1 MSISP
6 LLGGGGI
13 LLAIIAIASLIII
26 LKIQKKRI
34 LGLESSL
41 DKLKTAYEELDE
53 QAKIIVKTDLEL
65 NRTQEELD
73 KRMTGLYTL
82 HNIGHAVSTTLDRE
96 EIFRRIKAPFIF
108 KLGFSKGLVILKEK
122 GEVTCKVRVGYKQ
135 KDLDKI
141 ISQLKEK
148 EIMEK
153 ILKEKGLCLVTTI
166 EETKEQER
174 ELAEIF
180 DAPSFALVPI
190 VTKEESIGFILGG
203 NDSAYGRITEDDAE
217 LLSILANQISQAL
230 ENARLYE
237 EIWDSHQ
244 KLEMRIKER
253 TRELAKANEE
263 LIRYNKMKS
272 EFVSAVSHELRTP
285 LTSIKG
291 YAAILIE
298 GKLGEVTPAIK
309 ERLEKINKHSDTLT
323 KMVNDMLDISRIESG
338 KVEMKFEKLEVKDV
352 VDGVVDMITP
362 QIREKDLKL
371 EIEIP
376 AKVSSMSADNT
387 QIERVFINLLSNAI
401 KFTPSGGKIGIKAKE
416 EDKFIEIEI
425 SDTGS
430 GISEEELPRIFD
442 EFFRCENPIN
452 REVKGTGLGLSLV
465 KRIVEA
471 HGGKIGVKSTLHKG
485 TTFNFT
491 LPKSDRGGDS
501 SHQVSP
507 KSTL

>member
-1 MSISP
+1 MTTIPPTLISA
-6 LLGGGGI
+6 GI
-13 LLAIIAIASLIII
+13 LLAIIIIALPIIA

-34 LGLESSL
+34 ANLESAL

-65 NRTQEELD
+65 NRMQEELD
-73 KRMTGLYTL
+73 KRMTGLYAL
-82 HNIGHAVSTTLDRE
+82 HNIGYAVSTTLDRE

-108 KLGFSKGLVILKEK
+108 KLGFGKGLIVLKENGK
-122 GEVTCKVRVGYKQ
+122 IVCKVRAEYKR

-141 ISQLKEK
+141 IPVLEEK
-148 EIMEK
+148 ERMEK
-153 ILKEKGLCLVTTI
+153 ILKQKELILVTTI
-166 EETKEQER
+166 EEAKEEER

-180 DAPSFALVPI
+180 RVGSFAIVPI
-190 VTKEESIGFILGG
+190 ITKEEAIGFILGG
-203 NDSAYGRITEDDAE
+203 NDATHGQITKDDAE
-217 LLSILANQISQAL
+217 LLSILTNQISQAL

-244 KLEMRIKER
+244 QLELRIKER
-253 TRELAKANEE
+253 TRELARANEE
-263 LIRYNKMKS
+263 LIRLNKMKS
-272 EFVSAVSHELRTP
+272 DFVSAVSHELRTP

-291 YAAILIE
+291 YAAILI
-298 GKLGEVTPAIK
+298 GGNLGEVTAAVK

-338 KVEMKFEKLEVKDV
+338 KAEMKLEELRVKDV
-352 VDGVVDMITP
+352 VDGVVDIIAP
-362 QIREKDLKL
+362 QIKEKNLKL
-371 EIEIP
+371 EVDIP
-376 AKVSSMSADNT
+376 VKISPMFADNA
-387 QIERVFINLLSNAI
+387 QIERIFINLLSNAI
-401 KFTPSGGKIGIKAKE
+401 KFTPPEGKIGIKAKE
-416 EDKFIEIEI
+416 VDGFIELGI

-465 KRIVEA
+465 KQVVEA
-471 HGGKIGVKSTLHKG
+471 HKGKIWARSKLGEG

-491 LPKSDRGGDS
+491 LPRSVS
-501 SHQVSP
+501 SRQ
-507 KSTL
+507 